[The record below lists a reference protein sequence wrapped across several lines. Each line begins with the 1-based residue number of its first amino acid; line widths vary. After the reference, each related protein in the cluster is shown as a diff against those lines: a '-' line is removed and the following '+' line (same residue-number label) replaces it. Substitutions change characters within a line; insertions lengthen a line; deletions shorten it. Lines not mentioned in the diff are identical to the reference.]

1 MRAFLAFLLVVIPQ
15 GGVAARV
22 QAQSD
27 PAAEA
32 LRTIDEETLRA
43 HENFLASDAL
53 EGRAAGFPGN
63 EKAVSYLVKE
73 AESYDLKP
81 AGTDGYT
88 QEFEFATQGTT
99 RKAKNVLAILEG
111 SDPKLR
117 NEFVLIGGHLDHVGR
132 LGQAVAGQKDGPKN
146 GDEIWNGADDN
157 GSGTSA
163 ILTVARAFGKGK
175 VRPKR
180 SILFAWWNAEEAG
193 LKGSQWWASNPTR
206 PIDKLTYCLNLDMVG
221 RNPER
226 PMDVEGVKNAEGDA
240 LERIITEACDAEK
253 LKITKYDHTN
263 EAMFRSDGVSLLR
276 QGVPATM
283 FFTYWHADYHAVGDH
298 ADKIAYPNLAKI
310 ARAAFRIV
318 RETAD
323 AEPGLRINPDTPLGG
338 KPLGIHGEDVPAEPG
353 HGGVKVSY
361 VLPESPLAKAGLR
374 TNDVIV
380 GVRGKPLTESR
391 PMADLW
397 KRIQEARGE
406 SPIALDV
413 VRGPET
419 LSLTASWTR
428 SEK

>member
-1 MRAFLAFLLVVIPQ
+1 MRAFLAAILIALAP
-15 GGVAARV
+15 GARV
-22 QAQSD
+22 EAQSD
-27 PAAEA
+27 PLAEA

-43 HENFLASDAL
+43 HENYLASDAL

-63 EKAVSYLVKE
+63 EKAVAYLIKE
-73 AESYDLKP
+73 ASSYELKP
-81 AGTDGYT
+81 AGSDGYT
-88 QEFEFATQGTT
+88 QEFEFQTQGTT
-99 RKAKNVLAILEG
+99 RKAQNVLAILEG
-111 SDPKLR
+111 SDPKLK
-117 NEFVLIGGHLDHVGR
+117 EEYVLIGGHLDHVGR
-132 LGQAVAGQKDGPKN
+132 LGQAVSGQKDGPKN

-163 ILTVARAFGKGK
+163 ILAVARAYGRGK

-193 LKGSQWWASNPTR
+193 LKGSAWWAGHPTR
-206 PIDKLTYCLNLDMVG
+206 PIDKVTYCLNLDMVG

-226 PMDVEGVKNAEGDA
+226 PMDVEGVKNSEGDT
-240 LERIITEACDAEK
+240 LERIITDACSQEK

-323 AEPGLRINPDTPLGG
+323 VEPGLRINPDTPLGG
-338 KPLGIHGEDVPAEPG
+338 KPLGIRGEDVPAPG
-353 HGGVKVSY
+353 GGGVKVS
-361 VLPESPLAKAGLR
+361 VVMSGSPLAKAGLE

-380 GVRGKPLTESR
+380 SVQGAALAASR

-397 KRIQEARGE
+397 KRIQETRGE
-406 SPIALDV
+406 TPVTLEV
-413 VRGPET
+413 VRGSET
-419 LSLTASWTR
+419 KTLTATWTHD
-428 SEK
+428 

>member
-1 MRAFLAFLLVVIPQ
+1 MRALFAILLIALGQ

-22 QAQSD
+22 EAQSD
-27 PAAEA
+27 PVQEA
-32 LRTIDEETLRA
+32 LRTIDEEVLRA
-43 HENFLASDAL
+43 HENYLASDAL

-63 EKAVSYLVKE
+63 EKAVEYLIKE
-73 AESYDLKP
+73 ATSYALKP
-81 AGTDGYT
+81 AGSDGYT

-111 SDPKLR
+111 SDPKLK
-117 NEFVLIGGHLDHVGR
+117 EEYVLIGGHLDHVGR
-132 LGQAVAGQKDGPKN
+132 LGQAVSGQKDGAKN

-163 ILTVARAFGKGK
+163 ILAIARAYARSK

-193 LKGSQWWASNPTR
+193 LKGSAWWAGHPTR
-206 PIDKLTYCLNLDMVG
+206 PIEKVTYCLNLDMIG

-226 PMDVEGVKNAEGDA
+226 PLDVEGVKNSEGDT
-240 LERIITEACDAEK
+240 LERIITQACDAEH

-310 ARAAFRIV
+310 TRAAFRIV

-323 AEPGLRINPDTPLGG
+323 VEPGLRINPDTPLGG
-338 KPLGIHGEDVPAEPG
+338 KPLGIRGEDVPAENG
-353 HGGVKVSY
+353 AGGVKVST
-361 VLPESPLAKAGLR
+361 VSPESPLAKAGLQ

-380 GVRGKPLTESR
+380 AAQGRPLSAAR

-397 KRIQEARGE
+397 KRIQESRGE
-406 SPIALDV
+406 APVSVDV
-413 VRGPET
+413 VRGTET
-419 LSLTASWTR
+419 KTLTATWSR
-428 SEK
+428 

>member
-1 MRAFLAFLLVVIPQ
+1 MRALLALILLSLVQ

-22 QAQSD
+22 QAQAD
-27 PAAEA
+27 PAADA
-32 LRTIDEETLRA
+32 LHTIDEETLRG
-43 HENFLASDAL
+43 HENYLASDAL

-63 EKAVSYLVKE
+63 EKAVAYLVKE
-73 AESYDLKP
+73 ATSYELKP

-99 RKAKNVLAILEG
+99 RRAKNVLAILEG
-111 SDPKLR
+111 SDPKLK
-117 NEFVLIGGHLDHVGR
+117 EEYVLIGGHLDHVGR
-132 LGQAVAGQKDGPKN
+132 LGQAVSGQKDGAKN

-163 ILTVARAFGKGK
+163 ILTVARAFGRGK

-193 LKGSQWWASNPTR
+193 LKGSAWWAGHPTR
-206 PIDKLTYCLNLDMVG
+206 PIDKVTYCLNLDMIG

-226 PMDVEGVKNAEGDA
+226 PLDVEGVKNSEGDT
-240 LERIITEACDAEK
+240 LERIITEACSAEK

-283 FFTYWHADYHAVGDH
+283 FFSYWHADYHAVGDH

-310 ARAAFRIV
+310 ARAAFRIL

-323 AEPGLRINPDTPLGG
+323 VEPGLRINPDTPLGG
-338 KPLGIHGEDVPAEPG
+338 KPLGIRGEDVPGAN
-353 HGGVKVSY
+353 GGVKVS
-361 VLPESPLAKAGLR
+361 VVAAGCALAKAGLQ

-380 GVRGKPLTESR
+380 AVQGAPLSGTR

-397 KRIQEARGE
+397 KRIQETRGE
-406 SPIALDV
+406 SPVSLDV
-413 VRGPET
+413 VRGGET
-419 LSLTASWTR
+419 KTLTAAWTR
-428 SEK
+428 DQ